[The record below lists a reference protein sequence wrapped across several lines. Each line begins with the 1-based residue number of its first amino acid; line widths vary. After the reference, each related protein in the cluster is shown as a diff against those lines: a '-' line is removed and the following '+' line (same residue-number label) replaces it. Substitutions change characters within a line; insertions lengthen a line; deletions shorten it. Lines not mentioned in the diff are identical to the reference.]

1 MFREASSILGSAGF
15 DHYEVSSY
23 ARPGNRCIHNR
34 AYWANEP
41 FWGFGMGATSHI
53 GGARLP
59 RPRIMREYSK
69 WVERLESNGWEAA
82 AIGGATLEPPGSVDE
97 LQTRVMLGLR
107 TNRGVSLSEL
117 KRPEQPEGLAT
128 AAFDACVKVAEQ
140 NPQWATVMRSESQN
154 FDCLDRRAALGDG
167 DEALA
172 EPRVVLNDP
181 EGLLFSNEVISS
193 IFAEMERRI

>member
-69 WVERLESNGWEAA
+69 CVPAIKHQDPRMAWWRVSAPGRSAVATCPHLRPTLSCSRLCLSLASRQQPITTFCGCLAGGSNVSRAMAGRR
-82 AIGGATLEPPGSVDE
+82 LQSV
-97 LQTRVMLGLR
+97 
-107 TNRGVSLSEL
+107 
-117 KRPEQPEGLAT
+117 
-128 AAFDACVKVAEQ
+128 
-140 NPQWATVMRSESQN
+140 
-154 FDCLDRRAALGDG
+154 
-167 DEALA
+167 
-172 EPRVVLNDP
+172 EPR
-181 EGLLFSNEVISS
+181 SS
-193 IFAEMERRI
+193 LRGQLMSCRLG

>member
-1 MFREASSILGSAGF
+1 
-15 DHYEVSSY
+15 
-23 ARPGNRCIHNR
+23 
-34 AYWANEP
+34 
-41 FWGFGMGATSHI
+41 
-53 GGARLP
+53 
-59 RPRIMREYSK
+59 
-69 WVERLESNGWEAA
+69 
-82 AIGGATLEPPGSVDE
+82 
-97 LQTRVMLGLR
+97 MLGLR